1 MTTPTTDLAL
11 DDIRLGDPALWLRP
25 DREGMFAK
33 LRAERPVSFHEE
45 RDFPGVPK
53 GPGFW
58 AVTRYADV
66 VRETMGRAVRDME
79 SFDTAYA
86 RMIFGRGVR
95 LISYSADALVF
106 LEACRAI
113 VATGA

>member
-1 MTTPTTDLAL
+1 MRTPTTDLAL

-25 DREGMFAK
+25 EREGIFAK

-45 RDFPGVPK
+45 REFPGVPK

-66 VRETMGRAVRDME
+66 VRASMDAESLFARPKGPGDRGGRAGRDE
-79 SFDTAYA
+79 LPVGGPPFW
-86 RMIFGRGVR
+86 GW
-95 LISYSADALVF
+95 
-106 LEACRAI
+106 
-113 VATGA
+113 

>member
-1 MTTPTTDLAL
+1 MRTPTTDLAL

-25 DREGMFAK
+25 DREGIFAK

-58 AVTRYADV
+58 AVTR
-66 VRETMGRAVRDME
+66 
-79 SFDTAYA
+79 
-86 RMIFGRGVR
+86 
-95 LISYSADALVF
+95 
-106 LEACRAI
+106 
-113 VATGA
+113 